1 MSTCQFSALMKKNL
15 FHFLSIIA
23 CAMGMKRYVEA
34 NISLK
39 SHTTVKYFMK
49 MWSSV
54 SDTLIFIFLGVSTIG
69 ENHEWNW
76 PYICFTVIF
85 CLIWRALGMVKS
97 CFFWWLFEWN
107 IQFCEMG
114 ECFCSQHH
122 PLLFPCVCGYYRC
135 ESKDWKGLPQ
145 LMFLLLQN
153 CCLAQNQAMPLTAIS
168 YPVQPPQT
176 ALVLNRNSHI

>member
-1 MSTCQFSALMKKNL
+1 M
-15 FHFLSIIA
+15 LSIIS

-85 CLIWRALGMVKS
+85 CLIWRALGKGN
-97 CFFWWLFEWN
+97 CGFWFFVLF
-107 IQFCEMG
+107 MG
-114 ECFCSQHH
+114 VRDEIPLDQRELCPSIILPLVCRVVPDGSGRTGLGHPSQ
-122 PLLFPCVCGYYRC
+122 C
-135 ESKDWKGLPQ
+135 
-145 LMFLLLQN
+145 FLLLHPDCKSCTVLQF
-153 CCLAQNQAMPLTAIS
+153 LLRALTAAAEKLS
-168 YPVQPPQT
+168 
-176 ALVLNRNSHI
+176 